1 MRVLILGAT
10 GMLGHK
16 LYQRYRQRFDV
27 YATVRSSYAA
37 YQHYGIFDADR
48 IIGGTDATNFSSIVR
63 AVAQVEPDAIINCIG
78 IIKQLKA
85 GKDPLPSIQLNAL
98 FPHQLADLSRAANAR
113 LIHISTDCVF
123 KGLGSMYT
131 EDSPSDA
138 EDLYGRT
145 KYLGEVDGP
154 GVLTIRTSIIGRELN
169 SQSGLI
175 EWFLSNPPGSMVRG
189 FQKAIFS
196 GFTTIRLAE
205 IIADVLEN
213 HPELHGL
220 YQVSSEPINKY
231 DLLMLVRDAFEV
243 NITIEPD
250 TAVQIDRSLDSSK
263 FRTATGFEPPAWSTM
278 ITEMAQDPTPYEQ
291 WK

>member
-1 MRVLILGAT
+1 
-10 GMLGHK
+10 
-16 LYQRYRQRFDV
+16 
-27 YATVRSSYAA
+27 
-37 YQHYGIFDADR
+37 
-48 IIGGTDATNFSSIVR
+48 
-63 AVAQVEPDAIINCIG
+63 
-78 IIKQLKA
+78 
-85 GKDPLPSIQLNAL
+85 
-98 FPHQLADLSRAANAR
+98 
-113 LIHISTDCVF
+113 
-123 KGLGSMYT
+123 
-131 EDSPSDA
+131 
-138 EDLYGRT
+138 
-145 KYLGEVDGP
+145 
-154 GVLTIRTSIIGRELN
+154 
-169 SQSGLI
+169 
-175 EWFLSNPPGSMVRG
+175 VRG

-278 ITEMAQDPTPYEQ
+278 IDELAQDSTPYEQ